1 MWGCGFRLRPNDN
14 NTGVMKRQVPKT
26 PSKQS
31 EVLSPM
37 ACMGT
42 IFIDKKVA
50 IAAMVVS
57 AESNTPQ
64 PVEPTAST
72 TDARRRPV
80 CTNRVLKKL

>member
-1 MWGCGFRLRPNDN
+1 
-14 NTGVMKRQVPKT
+14 
-26 PSKQS
+26 
-31 EVLSPM
+31 M

-42 IFIDKKVA
+42 IFMAKKVA

-57 AESNTPQ
+57 PESNTPQ

-72 TDARRRPV
+72 TDVRRRPV